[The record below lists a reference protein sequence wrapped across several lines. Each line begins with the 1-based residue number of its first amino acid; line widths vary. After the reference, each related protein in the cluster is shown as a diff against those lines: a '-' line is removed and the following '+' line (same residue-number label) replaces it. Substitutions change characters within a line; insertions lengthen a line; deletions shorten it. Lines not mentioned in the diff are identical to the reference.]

1 MGAVRPRGPL
11 QRDNDDDD
19 YDDDDMYVTVTVAR
33 KALEFYIKV
42 TD

>member
-11 QRDNDDDD
+11 QRDNDDDYD
-19 YDDDDMYVTVTVAR
+19 DDDDMYVTVTVAR

>member
-11 QRDNDDDD
+11 QRDNDDDY